1 MLSNVQVLHIYTL
14 LLWCIIQRASRLM
27 RSTRAERRALTHESN
42 WLSEVQRQSLVCLLR
57 DGVAVNLTRGTN

>member
-27 RSTRAERRALTHESN
+27 WSTRAERRALMHESN
-42 WLSEVQRQSLVCLLR
+42 WLSEVHRQSLVCLLR
-57 DGVAVNLTRGTN
+57 DGVAVNLARGTN